1 MALGAVPIEA
11 SPSSLETGVGESESA
26 TSRARQWR
34 NRRLEKARHLKPER
48 NSGFETVMLRL
59 EKGDLLR
66 VNFWNFHPKL
76 TTISPGSGF
85 SPGVRYLLPVRAGSK
100 FDFQASAAYSVRGYQ
115 HYDLQLGKVLQV
127 GAQPFLQSSGE
138 LGFRDL
144 GEDSPDAERFFLFA
158 DLRYRNYPQEDFFG
172 PGPDSLES
180 DRSDYRLQDAA
191 FDVVSGYRLNS
202 WLSGTL
208 RAGFLNTQIGRGTD
222 SRFVDTQDR
231 FDETQ
236 APGLLSRPDFLRIN
250 FALFADGRDNPGNPH
265 QGGAAGV
272 SLSRYQQRGG
282 GAFDFNRL
290 EVDLRGYLP
299 LGSRQR
305 VVAVN
310 VFASADDAD
319 QGAQVPFFLQN
330 TLGGKNALRGFREFR
345 FRDVNQIYLS
355 VEYRWE
361 AAPAVELAL
370 FGDFGKV
377 FPRSRPWNFDDLQK
391 TYGGGVRFKTG
402 NSVLFRVEVSRG
414 PEGTRAAFAFGP
426 SF

>member
-1 MALGAVPIEA
+1 MDPLEA
-11 SPSSLETGVGESESA
+11 SQRLGDTPEPGREDSQTL
-26 TSRARQWR
+26 RAERWR
-34 NRRLEKARHLKPER
+34 SRRLEKARHLQPER
-48 NSGFETVMLRL
+48 NSGFETVLLRL
-59 EKGDLLR
+59 EKGDFLQ

-85 SPGVRYLLPVRAGSK
+85 SPGVRYLLPTRPGSK
-100 FDFQASAAYSVRGYQ
+100 VDFQASAAFSVRGYQ
-115 HYDLQLGKVLQV
+115 HYDLQFGKVLQV

-138 LGFRDL
+138 LGFREL
-144 GEDSPDAERFFLFA
+144 GEDSPEAERFFLFA
-158 DLRYRNYPQEDFFG
+158 DLRYRDYPQEDFFG
-172 PGPDSLES
+172 PGPASLET

-202 WLSGTL
+202 WLSGIL

-231 FDETQ
+231 FDDSQ
-236 APGLLSRPDFLRIN
+236 APGLAARPDFLRIN
-250 FALFADGRDNPGNPH
+250 FALFADVRDNPGNPH
-265 QGGAAGV
+265 RGGAAGV

-282 GAFDFNRL
+282 NEFDFSRL

-305 VVAVN
+305 VLALN
-310 VFASADDAD
+310 LFGSADDAD
-319 QGAQVPFFLQN
+319 RGARVPFFLQN

-345 FRDVNQIYLS
+345 FRDVNQIYFS
-355 VEYRWE
+355 AEYRWE

-377 FPRSRPWNFDDLQK
+377 FPRNQSWNLDDLEK
-391 TYGGGVRFKTG
+391 TYGGGIRFKTG
-402 NSVLFRVEVSRG
+402 SSVLFRIEVTRG